1 MSENLPE
8 SELSGFLK
16 IRVTPRAKTNE
27 ISEVLP
33 DGTVKIRL
41 TAPPV
46 NGKAN
51 KALKKYLSKILNIP
65 VSFIEI
71 ISGSKG
77 RNKKI
82 RVDGLDQKS
91 ITERINQELI

>member
-1 MSENLPE
+1 MSENLPG
-8 SELSGFLK
+8 SETSGMLK

-27 ISEVLP
+27 IIEILP

-41 TAPPV
+41 TAPPL

-51 KALKKYLSKILNIP
+51 KALIRFLSSILDIP
-65 VSFIEI
+65 RSNIEI

-77 RNKKI
+77 RNKTL
-82 RVDGLDQKS
+82 RVYGLNQKS
-91 ITERINQELI
+91 ITARINQEL